1 MTATSRSWFENPF
14 LEREDWKNTN
24 NTPNYWALKSA
35 GLPLPDN
42 IFARYGEWKY
52 YDDLRGDVSIWNGEK
67 YVNTGTYFYR
77 PSPVG
82 FQLPAFLW
90 DGPNQAL
97 LEKVKTDSIGI
108 MTMYAERVKTANLL
122 KEFMGNTLYTLI
134 HWKKPVKVLR
144 RWLKD
149 DQAVRKWATKKLHRR
164 IARCTTPAD
173 AWLEYR
179 YAYRPL
185 MYDVK
190 DALSAFKK
198 GEKKQ
203 HIFRINVK
211 GERTGSTTA
220 ENLGPVGNIRGTC
233 NSEEKFYI
241 GARFKVVDPSLA
253 ALGNLSSFAAGLWD
267 VIPLSFVIDW
277 AWDISS
283 YLDLQNATLGL
294 EFISGFR
301 SQKIIHNRSY
311 SQYFR
316 TGFARERYTPS
327 EPYRASWRSEYF
339 ERSIMT
345 SCPTP
350 TVMVGSAAEI
360 FKTAHLVD
368 IVAIIRSIWMGTY
381 RNTYY
386 FTD

>member
-1 MTATSRSWFENPF
+1 MTITSKTWFENPF
-14 LEREDWKNTN
+14 LERSDWKDTSI
-24 NTPNYWALKSA
+24 TPNYWVLKSL

-42 IFARYGEWKY
+42 VFTRYGEWKY
-52 YDDLRGDVSIWNGEK
+52 YDDL
-67 YVNTGTYFYR
+67 TGTVTVRGTPMGPYFYR
-77 PSPVG
+77 PEPPG
-82 FQLPAFLW
+82 FQLPTFDF

-97 LEKVKTDSIGI
+97 LEKVKTDSIGV
-108 MTMYAERVKTANLL
+108 MTMYAERVKTASLL
-122 KEFMGNTLYTLI
+122 KEFMGNTLYTLV

-149 DQAVRKWATKKLHRR
+149 DVAVRKWATKRLHRR

-185 MYDVK
+185 MYDIR
-190 DALSAFKK
+190 DALSAFKN

-203 HIFRINVK
+203 HIFRVNVK
-211 GERTGSTTA
+211 GERLGSTSA
-220 ENLGPVGNIRGTC
+220 SGLGPLGNIRGVC
-233 NSEEKFYI
+233 NSKERFYL
-241 GARFKVVDPSLA
+241 GARFRVVDPSLA
-253 ALGNLSSFAAGLWD
+253 ALGNLSSVGASLWD
-267 VIPLSFVIDW
+267 IIPLSFVVDW

-294 EFISGFR
+294 EFISGFT
-301 SQKIIHNRSY
+301 SQRITHNRSY
-311 SQYFR
+311 SQYPVDGPIGR
-316 TGFARERYTPS
+316 RYVPNG
-327 EPYRASWRSEYF
+327 PYTASWQSEYF
-339 ERSIMT
+339 ERLRMI

-350 TVMVGSAAEI
+350 TVLVGSAAEI
-360 FKTAHLVD
+360 FRTSHLAD

-381 RNTYY
+381 RNTYH